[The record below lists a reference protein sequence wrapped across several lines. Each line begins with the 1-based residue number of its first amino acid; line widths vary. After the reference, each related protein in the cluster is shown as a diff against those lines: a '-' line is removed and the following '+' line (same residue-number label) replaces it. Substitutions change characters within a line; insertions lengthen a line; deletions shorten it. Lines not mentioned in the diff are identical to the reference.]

1 MAGGGLLPEHVP
13 WLARAGI
20 RAFHIGS
27 AARPLG
33 SWKAY
38 VDPDLVRSWRRLVD
52 DARIAGRRRDGGV
65 SCGGLHRRARPGR
78 ATAGCGRT

>member
-1 MAGGGLLPEHVP
+1 VP

-38 VDPDLVRSWRRLVD
+38 LDPDLVRSWRRLID
-52 DARIAGRRRDGGV
+52 DAASRSDSADQAG
-65 SCGGLHRRARPGR
+65 
-78 ATAGCGRT
+78 